1 MADDDP
7 VTDAAHLTERYAENR
22 RRGLLP
28 WLGPMLGYPG
38 VVWRQ
43 RALVQNFFRRELL
56 GRFRGSVLGIFWVLA
71 QPMFLFAVYFLVFGF
86 VFKAR
91 LVEGEG
97 PDPNF
102 AVYLFSGVLIITAF
116 LEATTRSCTAVVDN
130 GNLVKKVAFP
140 CELLPVHLGLVS
152 LLVMLV
158 GVLVMLVV
166 GSWAGVVVPGWR
178 LLAWPVVLFL
188 QFVLALGIGL
198 LLAALHVF
206 MRDAVQIWSILG
218 QAWMFLS
225 PVFWVMD
232 GPNGFRARLPWAWV
246 LEWNPLYPIIQA
258 HRLSLGVTPAI
269 VDGTLGGHLLASAA
283 WAFGCL
289 ALGYTFFMSRREKFA
304 DLV

>member
-7 VTDAAHLTERYAENR
+7 VTDAAPLTERYAENR

-43 RALVQNFFRRELL
+43 RVLVHNFFRRELL
-56 GRFRGSVLGIFWVLA
+56 GRFRGSALGIFWVLV
-71 QPMFLFAVYFLVFGF
+71 QPIFLFAVYFAVFGF
-86 VFKAR
+86 LFETR
-91 LVEGEG
+91 FTPGEG
-97 PDPNF
+97 PDANF
-102 AVYLFSGVLIITAF
+102 AIYLFSGVLVITAF
-116 LEATTRSCTAVVDN
+116 LEATTRSCTSVVDN

-158 GVLVMLVV
+158 GVLVLLASGM
-166 GSWAGVVVPGWR
+166 AFGVVVPGWG
-178 LLAWPVVLFL
+178 LLALPVVVFL

-198 LLAALHVF
+198 LLAGLHVF

-232 GPNGFRARLPWAWV
+232 GPGGFRARLSWAGV
-246 LEWNPLYPIIQA
+246 LEWNPLYSIIQA
-258 HRLSLGVTPAI
+258 HRLSLGVTPTI